1 MIGRGARGDAERAVR
16 LLREAS
22 RASGIRLP
30 ALDVDPLVWDSAAGG
45 VRLVELGSVAPA
57 TAVRLAYV
65 LRRAALP
72 SSGAPIEAAPEGGP
86 DLAPGSM
93 AYPPCACPRCRTDTS
108 CGPGLRRGA
117 DGAERLSVA
126 LGEVNRRSTRG
137 LP

>member
-30 ALDVDPLVWDSAAGG
+30 ALDVDPLVWDSAAGA
-45 VRLVELGSVAPA
+45 VRLVELGSVAPD
-57 TAVRLAYV
+57 TAVRLAYA

-72 SSGAPIEAAPEGGP
+72 SSGAPIEAAPEGA

-108 CGPGLRRGA
+108 CGPGLRPRGTG
-117 DGAERLSVA
+117 GAERLSVA